1 MRRLSAFT
9 YIIFALCA
17 TCAGTIHPGGMTIAE
32 RFQPPGGYAR
42 KQYRPESFQ
51 AFLRSIPLK
60 EYGAPVLLYDGRKK
74 PADVHVS
81 VLDVPILK
89 KNLVQCA
96 DAILLLRAEYLFRNR
111 RYDEITF
118 SITNGMPVPF
128 RKFARGYRLKV
139 RGSSAVWRKGRRESG
154 YTREVLGEYL
164 EFMYAYAGTLSL
176 SRDLKR
182 TPVSDIDIGDVFI
195 QGGSPG
201 HAVIVID
208 MAINAKTGK
217 KMMLLAQSYMPSQEI
232 HILKSFTADSPW
244 YGVEDGDLE
253 TPEWH
258 FKRNSLKRFK
268 SDEGG

>member
-1 MRRLSAFT
+1 MRHRFAFT
-9 YIIFALCA
+9 FIIFALCA
-17 TCAGTIHPGGMTIAE
+17 TCAGAIHPGGKTIAE
-32 RFQPPGGYAR
+32 RFSPPDGYAR

-51 AFLRSIPLK
+51 AFLRSLPLK
-60 EYGAPVLLYDGRKK
+60 KYGEPVLLYNGRKK

-96 DAILLLRAEYLFRNR
+96 DAILLLRAEYLFRHR

-128 RKFARGYRLKV
+128 RKFALGYRLKV
-139 RGSSAVWRKGRRESG
+139 QGPGAAWRKGRHKTG

-182 TPVSDIDIGDVFI
+182 IRWSDIDIGDVFI

-201 HAVIVID
+201 HAIIVID
-208 MAINAKTGK
+208 MAINAKTGNK
-217 KMMLLAQSYMPSQEI
+217 LMLLAQSYMPSQEI

-244 YGVEDGDLE
+244 YEVEDADLE
-253 TPEWH
+253 TPEWS
-258 FKRNSLKRFK
+258 FKRNSVKRF
-268 SDEGG
+268 